1 MNDTDDRLRKLLA
14 AALEDRA
21 DELGKNWR
29 QVARDGGISY
39 ETVRAARKGDSKRIT
54 APTRRALERGL
65 EWETRYIDQL
75 LVSLRREAAGEL
87 DPPEAGV
94 GAEPDLRDDV
104 ERDLWQLAMTRELG
118 EHGAWLLINAYRGD
132 QMQPDDSDE
141 LGQKK
146 TG

>member
-14 AALEDRA
+14 GALEDRA

-29 QVARDGGISY
+29 QIAGDGGISY

-54 APTRRALERGL
+54 AQTRRALERGL
-65 EWETRYIDQL
+65 EWDVRYIDQL
-75 LVSLRREAAGEL
+75 LVKLRRQAADEL
-87 DPPEAGV
+87 DAP
-94 GAEPDLRDDV
+94 AEPVLRDDV
-104 ERDLWQLAMTRELG
+104 ERDLWRLAESRDLG
-118 EHGAWLLINAYRGD
+118 ERGAWLLINAYRGD
-132 QMQPDDSDE
+132 QLQPSDSDE